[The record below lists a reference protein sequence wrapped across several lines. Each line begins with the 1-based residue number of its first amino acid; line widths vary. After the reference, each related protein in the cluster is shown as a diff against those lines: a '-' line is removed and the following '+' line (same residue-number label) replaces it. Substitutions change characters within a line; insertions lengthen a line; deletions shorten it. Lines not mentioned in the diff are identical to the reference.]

1 MSTMATNDSNATT
14 LTGKEHVQKILDD
27 LPDDSSF
34 EEVLREIAFE
44 HMIERGLADADAGRV
59 ISNEEMK
66 RRIEEWVR

>member
-1 MSTMATNDSNATT
+1 MSTMAHSDSTATIS
-14 LTGKEHVQKILDD
+14 GKEHVQKILDD

-44 HMIERGLADADAGRV
+44 RMIERGLADADAGRV